1 LREEGDVPSHAE
13 AQSGIELRDEE
24 ILTLPEAAAYLRVPE
39 RALAELAT
47 AGNVPA
53 REIGGE
59 WRFSRRALADWLR
72 FPSLQPGDGWRIH
85 PRWLYESPFL
95 DEFILLLEK
104 RLLMHLQQQPQEPS
118 TPRPGSKQAVL
129 RGFGLIKDDADLQE
143 QLEIIRKQREAGG

>member
-1 LREEGDVPSHAE
+1 VPSHSE

-24 ILTLPEAAAYLRVPE
+24 ILTLSEAAAYLRVPE
-39 RALAELAT
+39 KGLADLAT

-72 FPSLQPGDGWRIH
+72 FPSLQPGDDWRIH

-118 TPRPGSKQAVL
+118 PRPGQGGGAEAFRDLPHRQPIGGPAMCL
-129 RGFGLIKDDADLQE
+129 RLTDCEDA
-143 QLEIIRKQREAGG
+143 R